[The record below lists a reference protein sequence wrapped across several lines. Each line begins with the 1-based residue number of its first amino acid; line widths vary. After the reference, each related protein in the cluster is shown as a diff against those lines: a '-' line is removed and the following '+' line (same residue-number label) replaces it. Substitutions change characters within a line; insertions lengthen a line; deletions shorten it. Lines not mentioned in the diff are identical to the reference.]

1 MSQAAPFW
9 LRPAVPILFEEA
21 LTSVGMALIY
31 FDPMPVWSGEIGVDM
46 YQVLIVDDSEINLTL
61 LKALVLRLGECTPVL
76 ADNPLTALDI
86 CAANM
91 PDLLI
96 VDYMMPDMDGLELIR
111 RFRLI
116 PGGTDV
122 PVLMI
127 TANDQKDVRYQALA
141 GGAND
146 FLNKPIDRAEF
157 AARARNM
164 LALRKGQKMLADRAL
179 HLAELV
185 DEQTEV
191 IRKREQEL
199 IFCLSRAAE
208 FRDPETGAHIQR
220 MAYYSQLIARYLGLP
235 AEQQKLILEAAPM
248 HDVGKIGIPDHILL
262 KPGRLDAT
270 EFIVMKTHAEIGY
283 ELLRGTT
290 SDVLS
295 TAAQIAGTHHEKWDG
310 SGYPKGLAGEDIPL
324 FGRIVAVADVFDAL
338 TSERVYKPAWPLDKA
353 RQFLLDGRGGHFD
366 PRCVD
371 AFIAAWD
378 EAMQIRERFRDAD

>member
-1 MSQAAPFW
+1 
-9 LRPAVPILFEEA
+9 
-21 LTSVGMALIY
+21 
-31 FDPMPVWSGEIGVDM
+31 M

-61 LKALVLRLGECTPVL
+61 LKALVLRLGGCAPSL
-76 ADNPLTALDI
+76 CDNPLKALEI
-86 CAANM
+86 CTEAL

-111 RFRLI
+111 RFRAL
-116 PGGTDV
+116 PDAEDV
-122 PVLMI
+122 PILMI

-157 AARARNM
+157 AARAKNM

-185 DEQTEV
+185 DEKTEV

-208 FRDPETGAHIQR
+208 FRDPETGGHIQR
-220 MAYYSQLIARYLGLP
+220 MAYYSQLIARSLGLSSDD
-235 AEQQKLILEAAPM
+235 QKLILEASPM

-262 KPGRLDAT
+262 KPGRLDVD
-270 EFIVMKTHAEIGY
+270 EFGVMKNHAQIGF

-290 SDVLS
+290 SDVLN
-295 TAAQIAGTHHEKWDG
+295 TASEIAGSHHEKWDG
-310 SGYPKGLAGEDIPL
+310 SGYPNGLSGEDIPL

-338 TSERVYKPAWPLDKA
+338 TSERVYKPAWSLEKA
-353 RQFLLDGRGGHFD
+353 KAFLIEGRNAHFD
-366 PRCVD
+366 AKCVD
-371 AFIAAWD
+371 AFMAVWD
-378 EAMQIRERFRDAD
+378 DAMVIRERFKDEAQH